1 MKKLFLI
8 LTCLFLCA
16 LSATASKETL
26 IILDQSA
33 SMYEPFQYGMK
44 FKYAKQAVNK
54 ILENLDDN
62 EFIGLRTIGINP
74 EKMRLNSMVTTDTL
88 CHATERLNDINP
100 HNRANI
106 SDNLHNIVPSGMS
119 PIQYVLQTALQNDF
133 KPSTDIKR
141 IILVTDG
148 YENCDGDPCRYI
160 KKQMMKRNDLIID
173 IVAIGVNSVD
183 AALLQCLTNST
194 HGRFI
199 NVKKPDDIKPSVNYI
214 FNNPSPETTPVKLEN
229 PQIITPKPENTILYK
244 SYLLEFTE

>member
-8 LTCLFLCA
+8 LICLFLCT
-16 LSATASKETL
+16 LSAVASKETL

-33 SMYEPFQYGMK
+33 SMYEPLKYGMK

-74 EKMRLNSMVTTDTL
+74 EKMRLNRIVTTDTL

-106 SDNLHNIVPSGMS
+106 RANLPNIVPSGMS

-133 KPSTDIKR
+133 HASTDIKR

-148 YENCDGDPCRYI
+148 YENCNGDPCSFI
-160 KKQMMKRNDLIID
+160 KKQMLKRNDLIID
-173 IVAIGVNSVD
+173 IVAIGVDSID
-183 AALLQCLTNST
+183 AALLQCLTDST

-199 NVKKPDDIKPSVNYI
+199 NVKKPDDINPSVNYI
-214 FNNPSPETTPVKLEN
+214 FNNPHPEPTPIKLEN
-229 PQIITPKPENTILYK
+229 PQIIAPKTENTILYK
-244 SYLLEFTE
+244 SYLLEFAE